1 MLRMSLR
8 LVTVMGIG
16 LAAAACQNDN
26 YGAPSGAYQ
35 PAPAYYN
42 NGYNNQPPAP
52 RYGYGQPAPTYYTP
66 NQQGYYPNQ
75 QGYNSNQQGSR
86 GVYNQADGR
95 RYTTVTVTNRG
106 QNGYRDDVV
115 QQQVVCGS
123 QYYDG
128 YRNRTAPRC

>member
-1 MLRMSLR
+1 MSLK
-8 LVTVMGIG
+8 LVAVIGVG
-16 LAAAACQNDN
+16 LAAAACQGDG

-42 NGYNNQPPAP
+42 NPYNNQPPAQP
-52 RYGYGQPAPTYYTP
+52 RYGYGQQAPNYYNA
-66 NQQGYYPNQ
+66 NQQGN
-75 QGYNSNQQGSR
+75 R

-128 YRNRTAPRC
+128 YRSRTAPRC